1 MKIIKSQT
9 HYRNDAGTN
18 ATIIQQDNNYIVYTD
33 LSAEEK
39 RYSSLKE
46 AQHDLITSGF
56 YPINKKDN

>member
-9 HYRNDAGTN
+9 HYINDAGTN

-39 RYSSLKE
+39 R
-46 AQHDLITSGF
+46 
-56 YPINKKDN
+56 